1 MGTQMEDENED
12 LIVNGNGI
20 CNGNGVIPERRHSSN
35 EGSRSSRGEVRVTV
49 NRRHSLPGTGDT
61 SCRSSNG
68 CVIEIHG
75 RDVSPESAETSMPE
89 TSSTAVLVTDDLVKV
104 DVAEDT

>member
-1 MGTQMEDENED
+1 MIINSEDD
-12 LIVNGNGI
+12 I
-20 CNGNGVIPERRHSSN
+20 CNGNGVIPDRRHSSSD
-35 EGSRSSRGEVRVTV
+35 GSRSSRGEVRVTV

-75 RDVSPESAETSMPE
+75 RDVSPESAEVKRIFTKYVF
-89 TSSTAVLVTDDLVKV
+89 TLVILHAFKFLLK
-104 DVAEDT
+104 